1 MHSYQGLFWEHW
13 NQSRLWIVGAASFL
27 LLMTLSVWL
36 NHDWIMREFRN
47 DPFELDKFAW
57 VVGFT
62 AVGLMFV
69 NYRVREVNLYFPR
82 RQFALP
88 CRTMPIV
95 LSHLIFKT
103 LAAAGLGLLIA
114 LYHRVLLEE
123 PFSFLPVY
131 LFVAMVAAAQALAI
145 LAAFAGPWMALG
157 AGAFAGLSAFGLYLV
172 LKNNGPTID
181 PEAVRWV
188 SGGMFAMGWAAS
200 LTLAPLARRGAGFS
214 RGQGRDGATAKAR
227 AQSWVPVSIVWEF
240 RSQSWAHAWYEWRR
254 VVCWVPRVG
263 APASILCVVMLL
275 SGEGEFSLMLF
286 VSLVAI
292 PAVMCSYFLFRLTP
306 AESRFLLARP
316 GAFQALVDGKL
327 LAALSGT
334 SATVALAVVVL
345 EIMAIGVRDHGGD
358 VAINWHTDFWIL
370 YPMAAA
376 SLWIALTSTPVF
388 VAGMGLWFVFGILVI
403 APIAGLASLSLPL
416 AWVYGL
422 LAAAVGVVGLRRLQR
437 RGVPVPW
444 ELGLVIPVFL
454 PSSLAWWING
464 DELRFVGE
472 YISFQLQIAF
482 LVPLLLLWAG
492 LIFAWRIG
500 VVTGRRVA
508 GVALTHFLT
517 CVLVAAG
524 LSVEGGTPE
533 VFWWIAACFAPLVWV
548 PLALRMQQY
557 R

>member
-1 MHSYQGLFWEHW
+1 MHTYQGLFWEHW
-13 NQSRLWIVGAASFL
+13 NQSRLWIIGAASFL
-27 LLMTLSVWL
+27 LMMTLSVWL
-36 NHDWIMREFRN
+36 NHDWIMRHSSN

-95 LSHLIFKT
+95 LSHLVFKT

-131 LFVAMVAAAQALAI
+131 LFVALVAVAQALGI
-145 LAAFAGPWMALG
+145 LASFAGPWMALG
-157 AGAFAGLSAFGLYLV
+157 AGAFAGLSAFGFYLV
-172 LKNNGPTID
+172 LYNYGPTSD
-181 PEAVRWV
+181 PEAVRWT
-188 SGGMFAMGWAAS
+188 SGGMFALGWVAS

-214 RGQGRDGATAKAR
+214 RGQGRDRATAKAR
-227 AQSWVPVSIVWEF
+227 AHSWIPVSIVWNF
-240 RSQSWAHAWYEWRR
+240 RSPVWAHAWHEWRR
-254 VVCWVPRVG
+254 VVCWVPRVA
-263 APASILCVVMLL
+263 APVTVLCVVMLL
-275 SGEGEFSLMLF
+275 KGEGEFALLVLF
-286 VSLVAI
+286 SLVAI
-292 PAVMCSYFLFRLTP
+292 PTVLCSYFLFRLTP

-316 GAFQALVDGKL
+316 GMFHALVDGKL
-327 LAALSGT
+327 LAALTGT
-334 SATVALAVVVL
+334 IATTALAGLALVIAA
-345 EIMAIGVRDHGGD
+345 EWTHGRGGGASAI
-358 VAINWHTDFWIL
+358 WHTDFWFL

-376 SLWIALTSTPVF
+376 ALWIALTSTPVF
-388 VAGMGLWFVFGILVI
+388 IAGMGLWFVFGILII
-403 APIAGLASLSLPL
+403 APIAGLVSLFLPL
-416 AWVYGL
+416 ALVYGL
-422 LAAAVGVVGLRRLQR
+422 LVAVAGVVGLRRLQR

-444 ELGLVIPVFL
+444 EFGLVLLVFL

-472 YISFQLQIAF
+472 YISFDLQMAF
-482 LVPLLLLWAG
+482 LAPLLLLWAG
-492 LIFAWRIG
+492 LSFARRIG
-500 VVTGRRVA
+500 VVTWKRAARVVLA
-508 GVALTHFLT
+508 HFLS
-517 CVLVAAG
+517 CMIVATY
-524 LSVEGGTPE
+524 LYLEGGSPE

-548 PLALRMQQY
+548 PLALRMQYY

>member
-1 MHSYQGLFWEHW
+1 MHTYQCLFWEHW
-13 NQSRLWIVGAASFL
+13 NQSRLWIIGAASFL

-95 LSHLIFKT
+95 LSHLVFKT
-103 LAAAGLGLLIA
+103 LAAAALGLLIA

-123 PFSFLPVY
+123 LFSLLPVY
-131 LFVAMVAAAQALAI
+131 LFVALVAVAQALGI
-145 LAAFAGPWMALG
+145 LASFAGPWTAVG
-157 AGAFAGLSAFGLYLV
+157 AGALAGLSAFGLYLA
-172 LKNNGPTID
+172 LDDSGPMSD

-188 SGGMFAMGWAAS
+188 SGGMIALGWAGS
-200 LTLAPLARRGAGFS
+200 LTLAPLARRGAS
-214 RGQGRDGATAKAR
+214 IARGQGRDRATPRAR
-227 AQSWVPVSIVWEF
+227 AQSWMPVSIAWEF
-240 RSQSWAHAWYEWRR
+240 RSPSWAHAWHEWRR
-254 VVCWVPRVG
+254 VVCWVPRVT
-263 APASILCVVMLL
+263 APASILCVVLL
-275 SGEGEFSLMLF
+275 LKGEGAFALLVL

-292 PAVMCSYFLFRLTP
+292 PAVLCSYFLFRLTP

-316 GAFQALVDGKL
+316 GMFQALVDGKL
-327 LAALSGT
+327 LAALTGT
-334 SATVALAVVVL
+334 IATIALAGL
-345 EIMAIGVRDHGGD
+345 ALAIAVEWAPARGGGAS
-358 VAINWHTDFWIL
+358 AIWRTDLWFL

-376 SLWIALTSTPVF
+376 ALWIALTSTPVF
-388 VAGMGLWFVFGILVI
+388 TAGMGLWFVFGILVI
-403 APIAGLASLSLPL
+403 APIAGLASLFLPL

-422 LAAAVGVVGLRRLQR
+422 LAAVVGVVGLRRLQR

-444 ELGLVIPVFL
+444 EFGLVILVFL

-472 YISFQLQIAF
+472 SISFQLQIAF
-482 LVPLLLLWAG
+482 LAPLLLLWAG
-492 LIFAWRIG
+492 LSFARRIG
-500 VVTGRRVA
+500 VVTWKRAERVLLA
-508 GVALTHFLT
+508 HFLV
-517 CVLVAAG
+517 CMIVATY
-524 LSVEGGTPE
+524 LYLEGGAPDC
-533 VFWWIAACFAPLVWV
+533 FWWIAACFAPVIWL
-548 PLALRMQQY
+548 PLAVRLQRY